1 MRKKMKKLI
10 LSELEDNFQVISKE
24 EQVLYIGGRRVYLT
38 FGENGSLQVNRVETS
53 CNLFETLVLNGYELR
68 VDRHTWEHLERG
80 TGSMFV
86 GQKVFGFL
94 AGNSNVEWGMAIQH
108 SGSAKIFTDG
118 NRDKIGMLA
127 SPNTKI
133 WVHSH
138 PSCCDLSDE
147 DKRMARDYA
156 GKQHFLWYNGQ
167 FRQFY
172 EFGFIGN
179 WRCYL

>member
-1 MRKKMKKLI
+1 MRPKIKKMTLD
-10 LSELEDNFQVISKE
+10 ELEDNFQIVDKQ
-24 EQVLYIGGRRVYLT
+24 EQALYIGGNRIYL
-38 FGENGSLQVNRVETS
+38 NNDGSIANFAGIWGSTT
-53 CNLFETLVLNGYELR
+53 ETLILNGHEIE
-68 VDRHTWEHLERG
+68 VPQGSWHHRG
-80 TGSMFV
+80 TANMVDKGTATAM
-86 GQKVFGFL
+86 FGFM
-94 AGNSNVEWGMAIQH
+94 AQYSGNEWGMAIQNN
-108 SGSAKIFTDG
+108 GTAIIFTD
-118 NRDKIGMLA
+118 NLDDKVWMLA
-127 SPNTKI
+127 SPNTTK

-179 WRCYL
+179 WLPALW